1 MADVWDGNDTC
12 VLCNTKE
19 NAASNLSSEVF
30 LVNKLASCGHKFCA
44 SCVDRQ
50 FSRKRVFSCPKC
62 GGEVKKGSLSEKS
75 LDELE
80 CEKDVSTRRRI
91 KGIYNLSESDFD
103 TLLKFQDYEEEV
115 ECIIFNLVHG
125 VDEEETKKK
134 VAVYKEQNAR
144 RITEKSAEQE
154 ARMQEEQT
162 VIAEK
167 RAMVQAQSLAAR
179 YEQLTQKKE
188 QLRARRDKNAA
199 MLGDV
204 TSGPSAGVSA
214 MGFSRFMD
222 AAAGTAG
229 TAKDVQ
235 GDEGPAVL
243 VQNVPNLLAAF
254 LYQREAPKW
263 TFSTDK
269 ARTSTVEETR
279 SARRAGGYDG
289 MAASRRDMF
298 VLQRQFAN
306 LASSCA

>member
-1 MADVWDGNDTC
+1 MADVWEDNDTC

-30 LVNKLASCGHKFCA
+30 LVNKLASCGHKFCT

-62 GGEVKKGSLSEKS
+62 GGEVKKGSLSEKG

-91 KGIYNLSESDFD
+91 KGIYNMSDSDFD
-103 TLLKFQDYEEEV
+103 TLSEFQDYEEEV

-125 VDEEETKKK
+125 VDEEDTKQK

-144 RITEKSAEQE
+144 RITEKSAERE

-162 VIAEK
+162 MIAET
-167 RAMVQAQSLAAR
+167 RAKVQAQSLAAR
-179 YEQLTQKKE
+179 HEKLAKKEE

-204 TSGPSAGVSA
+204 TSGAAAGVA

-229 TAKDVQ
+229 DLQ
-235 GDEGPAVL
+235 GGAGPVAL

-269 ARTSTVEETR
+269 ARTRTVEETR
-279 SARRAGGYDG
+279 AGRRAGGYDG
-289 MAASRRDMF
+289 MAASKRDMF

-306 LASSCA
+306 LAPSCA